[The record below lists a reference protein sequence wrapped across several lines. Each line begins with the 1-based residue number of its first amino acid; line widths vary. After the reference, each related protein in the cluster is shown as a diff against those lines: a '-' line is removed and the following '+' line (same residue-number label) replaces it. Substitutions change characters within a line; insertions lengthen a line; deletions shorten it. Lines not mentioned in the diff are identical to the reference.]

1 MILKQK
7 HSLIGM
13 DITRNSLKL
22 VQFRSKGGRPALLA
36 AARLD
41 LGFPNNGNGLDE
53 QAAFVRQLKKLLAA
67 RRFGTRRAAIS
78 LPPQDLDIRPLTLPV
93 DEHDVAK
100 KVRWEAESYVGYD
113 IENAVIDHVV
123 LGEAKSAG
131 ERRLEVLA
139 ASADKA
145 KVVRSLELLGRAG
158 LVVEAIDILPLAICR
173 VLHAM
178 HPEPERAVAAI
189 DVGAHG
195 TRAVIMYNDE
205 LRMTRPIDIGGDA
218 LTQAICSGLE
228 ISTEEAEVLK
238 HQHGAGAIT
247 DTPADPD
254 HPTDTARFEESV
266 KIPRIINDI
275 LRDKLDFLASELQ
288 KLFRYFSAQNQGRT
302 IEQVVLVGGGASLK
316 HLDTLLAERL
326 NTQVE
331 VGEPL
336 TRIATQA
343 PELKEGNEGSF
354 AAAAG
359 LALRGM
365 SDADRQPD
373 TPGLCQHTALETPA
387 HHLGRR
393 DGGRRA
399 GDVRARAPYGQAGR
413 AEDAD

>member
-1 MILKQK
+1 MTDWAGQKVVIKQK
-7 HSLIGM
+7 HSPIGI

-22 VQFRSKGGRPALLA
+22 VQFRNKGGRTALLA
-36 AARLD
+36 NARLD
-41 LGFPNNGNGLDE
+41 IGFPNNGNGADE
-53 QAAFVRQLKKLLAA
+53 QAAFVKQLKKLLAA
-67 RRFGTRRAAIS
+67 RRFGSRRAVIS
-78 LPPQDLDIRPLTLPV
+78 LPPQELDIRPLTLPV

-139 ASADKA
+139 ASAEKS
-145 KVVRSLELLGRAG
+145 KVVRSLDLLGQAG
-158 LVVEAIDILPLAICR
+158 LVVEAIDILPLALCR
-173 VLHAM
+173 VLHTL

-195 TRAVIMYNDE
+195 TRAVIIYNDE

-218 LTQAICSGLE
+218 LTEAIRAALE
-228 ISTEEAEVLK
+228 ISSEEAEVLK
-238 HQHGAGAIT
+238 HQHGTGTIT
-247 DTPADPD
+247 DTPTDPD
-254 HPTDTARFEESV
+254 QPMDTARFEESI
-266 KIPRIINDI
+266 KIPHIINDI
-275 LRDKLDFLASELQ
+275 LRDKLDFLGSELQ

-302 IEQVVLVGGGASLK
+302 IEQVVLVGGGGSLK
-316 HLDTLLAERL
+316 HLDELLAQSL

-336 TRIATQA
+336 TRITTQA
-343 PELKEGNEGSF
+343 AELKEGNEGSF

-365 SDADRQPD
+365 
-373 TPGLCQHTALETPA
+373 
-387 HHLGRR
+387 
-393 DGGRRA
+393 
-399 GDVRARAPYGQAGR
+399 
-413 AEDAD
+413 